1 MTTVISTRK
10 AIAALFLS
18 AGLVSTAGAAQ
29 SMNASV
35 STGTFAKSYTFNV
48 ATGFTA
54 DLFGSLSTSY
64 DVFFDTSEFFGAN
77 VSSIT
82 LSSGTLNTS
91 VSLLDD
97 DVLGDS
103 SWISYTKNF
112 NFSALNL
119 GAGSYTLTVNGRA
132 FSNTNYL
139 GSFSVIAT
147 PVPEPETYGLMM
159 LGVGLVG
166 LAASRR
172 KAV

>member
-18 AGLVSTAGAAQ
+18 AGLVSTAGAAE
-29 SMNASV
+29 SINTNV
-35 STGTFAKSYTFNV
+35 TTVTFAKTYTFNV

-54 DLFGSLSTSY
+54 DLFGTLSTSY

-103 SWISYTKNF
+103 SWIAYTKNF